1 MSYNQETSN
10 AGTRWSI
17 EEDEKLLQEINDNK
31 SYEEIALEHKRSLKY
46 IKSRLKYNNILI
58 NDNILNFLIKLDKK
72 INEINI
78 KLDKLSK

>member
-10 AGTRWSI
+10 VGTRWSI

-31 SYEEIALEHKRSLKY
+31 SYEEIALEHKRSLKD

-58 NDNILNFLIKLDKK
+58 NDNILINNNDNILNFLIKLDK
-72 INEINI
+72 
-78 KLDKLSK
+78 LSK